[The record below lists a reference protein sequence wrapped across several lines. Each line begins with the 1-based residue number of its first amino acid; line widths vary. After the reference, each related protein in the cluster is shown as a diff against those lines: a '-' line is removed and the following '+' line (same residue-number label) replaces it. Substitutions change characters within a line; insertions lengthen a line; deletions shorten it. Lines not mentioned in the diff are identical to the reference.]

1 MNIQRRCS
9 QNSPKLGMAQV
20 YINRRMEEKKKKTKH
35 CDNFILEDMIQN
47 VQNRQIH
54 RDIK

>member
-20 YINRRMEEKKKKTKH
+20 YINRRMEEKKKKK
-35 CDNFILEDMIQN
+35 
-47 VQNRQIH
+47 QITV
-54 RDIK
+54 ITS